1 MPRTKKGGTIVH
13 VEKLK
18 SSQVGSLLMHDIRS
32 IENHTNEDID
42 SARSHLNYN
51 IVDGDP
57 YTLFRQ
63 RLDQLT
69 FVKKKST
76 NVLCS
81 WAVTC
86 PKDLL
91 TNEDLQKEFFQESF
105 DFLAKRYGRQNVV
118 SAFVHM
124 DETTPHLH
132 FKFIPAI
139 KDKDG
144 IERLN
149 AKAVINRTE
158 LLKIHK
164 EAEQHMNKAFGM
176 DGLILNGATANGN
189 KTITE
194 LKLAS
199 LKEKEEQ
206 LGKEVNAIEAQ
217 LDTLKEAA
225 KDFAHK
231 KPITLKNPEVIEK
244 GFLNKKEPFVRKSD
258 YDALERVFKQT
269 DKERVTL
276 QNANQALEISNTSL
290 DAQNKRLRGEIR
302 NLKEKDFVIE
312 NKALRALNS
321 DLREENQL
329 LKVNENKLTSQLEE
343 TQNALETAQ
352 STVRWYEGFYQSF
365 LKLLQGLSLDAIK
378 RAFTFFS
385 KDQTTTI
392 QQDLEVE
399 REKSMLERIKNM
411 GTRTERDPEEEYVR
425 QRSRGMSL

>member
-1 MPRTKKGGTIVH
+1 
-13 VEKLK
+13 
-18 SSQVGSLLMHDIRS
+18 MHDIRS

-42 SARSHLNYN
+42 PTRSHLNYN
-51 IVDGDP
+51 LVDGDP
-57 YTLFRQ
+57 YTMFRQ
-63 RLDQLT
+63 RLDQLV

-86 PKDLL
+86 PKNLL
-91 TNEDLQKEFFQESF
+91 TDEDLQKQFFQESF
-105 DFLAKRYGRQNVV
+105 DFLAKRYGRENVI

-124 DETTPHLH
+124 DETTPHMH

-164 EAEQHMNKAFGM
+164 EAEQHMNKVFGI

-199 LKEKEEQ
+199 LQEKEAQ
-206 LGKEVNAIEAQ
+206 LGKEVTAIEAQ

-231 KPITLKNPEVIEK
+231 KTITLKNPEVIEK
-244 GFLNKKEPFVRKSD
+244 GFFNKKEPFVRKPD
-258 YDALERVFKQT
+258 YDVLERVFKQT

-302 NLKEKDFVIE
+302 NLKEKDFVFE
-312 NKALRALNS
+312 NKALRALNG

-365 LKLLQGLSLDAIK
+365 LNLLQGLSLDAIK

-385 KDQTTTI
+385 KDQTTII
-392 QQDLEVE
+392 QQDLEVK

-411 GTRTERDPEEEYVR
+411 DTRTERDPEEEYVR

>member
-1 MPRTKKGGTIVH
+1 
-13 VEKLK
+13 
-18 SSQVGSLLMHDIRS
+18 MHDIRS

-42 SARSHLNYN
+42 PTRSHLNYN
-51 IVDGDP
+51 LVDGDP
-57 YTLFRQ
+57 YTMFRQ
-63 RLDQLT
+63 RLDQLA

-91 TNEDLQKEFFQESF
+91 TDEDLQKQFFQESF

-124 DETTPHLH
+124 DETTPHMH

-144 IERLN
+144 VERLN

-164 EAEQHMNKAFGM
+164 EAEQHMNKIFGM

-199 LKEKEEQ
+199 LLEKEQQ
-206 LGKEVNAIEAQ
+206 LGKEVNAIEVQ

-244 GFLNKKEPFVRKSD
+244 GFLHKKESFVRKSD

-329 LKVNENKLTSQLEE
+329 LKDNEDKLTSQLEE

-352 STVRWYEGFYQSF
+352 GTVRWYEGFYQSF
-365 LKLLQGLSLDAIK
+365 LKLLQGLSLEAIK

-385 KDQTTTI
+385 KDQTTII

-399 REKSMLERIKNM
+399 REKSMLERIKNTD
-411 GTRTERDPEEEYVR
+411 TRTERDPEEEYVR

>member
-1 MPRTKKGGTIVH
+1 
-13 VEKLK
+13 
-18 SSQVGSLLMHDIRS
+18 MHDIRS

-42 SARSHLNYN
+42 PARSHLNYN
-51 IVDGDP
+51 LIDGDP
-57 YTLFRQ
+57 YTMFRQ
-63 RLDQLT
+63 RLDQLS

-86 PKDLL
+86 PKNLL
-91 TNEDLQKEFFQESF
+91 TDENLQKQFFQESF

-124 DETTPHLH
+124 DETTPHMH

-164 EAEQHMNKAFGM
+164 EAEQHMNKVFGM

-199 LKEKEEQ
+199 LQEKEAQ
-206 LGKEVNAIEAQ
+206 LGKEVTAIEAQ

-365 LKLLQGLSLDAIK
+365 LNLLQGLSLDAIK

-385 KDQTTTI
+385 KDQTTII

-411 GTRTERDPEEEYVR
+411 CTRTERDPEEEYVR

>member
-1 MPRTKKGGTIVH
+1 MH

-42 SARSHLNYN
+42 PTRSHLNYN
-51 IVDGDP
+51 LVDGEP
-57 YTLFRQ
+57 YTMFRQ
-63 RLDQLT
+63 RLDQLA

-91 TNEDLQKEFFQESF
+91 TDEDLQKQFFQENF

-118 SAFVHM
+118 SAIVHM
-124 DETTPHLH
+124 DETTPHMH

-164 EAEQHMNKAFGM
+164 EAEQHMNKVFGM

-206 LGKEVNAIEAQ
+206 LGKEVNTIEAQ

-231 KPITLKNPEVIEK
+231 KTITLKNPEVIEK
-244 GFLNKKEPFVRKSD
+244 GFLHKKESFVRKSD
-258 YDALERVFKQT
+258 YDALEHAFKQT
-269 DKERVTL
+269 DKERVAL
-276 QNANQALEISNTSL
+276 QNANQALEMLNTSL
-290 DAQNKRLRGEIR
+290 DAQSKRLRGEIR
-302 NLKEKDFVIE
+302 NLKEKDFVTE
-312 NKALRALNS
+312 NKVLRALNS

-329 LKVNENKLTSQLEE
+329 LKVNEEKLTSQLEE
-343 TQNALETAQ
+343 TQDALENVQ
-352 STVRWYEGFYQSF
+352 SAVRWYEGFYQSF
-365 LKLLQGLSLDAIK
+365 LNFLLQITPDVVKQAFRFFPKDEVDIVQHDLDI
-378 RAFTFFS
+378 
-385 KDQTTTI
+385 
-392 QQDLEVE
+392 E
-399 REKSMLERIKNM
+399 RKKSMLERIRDK
-411 GTRTERDPEEEYVR
+411 GTSTEREEDYVP

>member
-1 MPRTKKGGTIVH
+1 MH

-32 IENHTNEDID
+32 IQNHTNEDID
-42 SARSHLNYN
+42 PTRSHLNYN
-51 IVDGDP
+51 LVDGDP
-57 YTLFRQ
+57 YTMFRQ
-63 RLDQLT
+63 RLDQLV

-86 PKDLL
+86 PKNLL
-91 TNEDLQKEFFQESF
+91 TDEDLQKQFFQESF
-105 DFLAKRYGRQNVV
+105 DFLAKRYGQQNVV

-124 DETTPHLH
+124 DETTPHMH
-132 FKFIPAI
+132 FKFIPTI

-164 EAEQHMNKAFGM
+164 DAEQHMNKIFGM

-206 LGKEVNAIEAQ
+206 LGKEVNAIEVQ
-217 LDTLKEAA
+217 LDTLKEAV

-258 YDALERVFKQT
+258 YEALERIFKQT

-312 NKALRALNS
+312 NKVLRALNS

-378 RAFTFFS
+378 RTFTFFS
-385 KDQTTTI
+385 KDQTTII

-399 REKSMLERIKNM
+399 REKSMLERIKDM
-411 GTRTERDPEEEYVR
+411 GSRTERDPEEEYVR